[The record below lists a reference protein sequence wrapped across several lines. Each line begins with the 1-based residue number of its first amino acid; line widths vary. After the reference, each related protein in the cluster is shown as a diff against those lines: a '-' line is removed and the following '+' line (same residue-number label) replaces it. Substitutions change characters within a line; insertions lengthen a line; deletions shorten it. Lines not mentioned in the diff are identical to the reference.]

1 MFQKLLQKFDT
12 ENKGQNSNAQQT
24 ITEQTPT
31 KQIQIQNQTQKQI
44 QLQELKTISEDDIL
58 FQNVIIE
65 ERDKEIHEISQQ
77 FYEINEIMQTMAQ
90 LVDQQGDIVDDIRSN
105 IQKTDENVCDA
116 KADIKE
122 AEESQKKSMMLELIA
137 LAGTAGTVLITTL
150 LVIILV

>member
-12 ENKGQNSNAQQT
+12 ENKVQNSNAQQT

-31 KQIQIQNQTQKQI
+31 KQIQIQNQTKKQI

-90 LVDQQGDIVDDIRSN
+90 LVEQQGDIVDDIRSN
-105 IQKTDENVCDA
+105 IQKTDENVCGA